1 MPSKDISAM
10 LASSGVGSAAHSEM
24 DLTDSN
30 VISGLHGTIAE
41 QCAEDHL
48 DDRSDADDDLNKGK
62 IRFPKAKLY
71 GREDELEQLQMIYEA
86 VAVQSDGFHKEAAAP
101 SSSSAVPQAG
111 VVENGRDGADQ
122 NATVVNNSTTRA
134 IFLGGLSGTGKSA
147 LIAEMIARVNRAEF
161 KHPHRSPLFGSGK
174 FEQFENAA
182 PFTAL
187 SDGLAMWTAQLFQ
200 RAERK
205 DDDGEEMRILKKAI
219 KKAGLTAHEED
230 GEILINMFPSLA
242 PLLGASEDEEG
253 DGASERPK
261 VPRKTSLRHMSLDII
276 RVKIV
281 VQNLIKALGRKQ
293 ERPLVL
299 FVDDLQW
306 VSGWYL
312 LLNLRF
318 VANSFAN
325 LLYQLYSGTY
335 D

>member
-1 MPSKDISAM
+1 MPGKDISAM
-10 LASSGVGSAAHSEM
+10 LASSGTGSAAHSEM

-30 VISGLHGTIAE
+30 VISVLHGTIAE

-71 GREDELEQLQMIYEA
+71 GREDELEHLQMVYEA

-101 SSSSAVPQAG
+101 SSSSAVPSQAG
-111 VVENGRDGADQ
+111 DVENGKDGAEQ
-122 NATVVNNSTTRA
+122 NAAAMTNSSTTRA

-161 KHPHRSPLFGSGK
+161 KHLHRSPLFGSGK

-187 SDGLAMWTAQLFQ
+187 SDGLAMWTAQLFE

-205 DDDGEEMRILKKAI
+205 DDDGEEMRVLKKAI

-230 GEILINMFPSLA
+230 GEILINMFPALA
-242 PLLGASEDEEG
+242 PLLGAVEDEEG
-253 DGASERPK
+253 GGASARPK
-261 VPRKTSLRHMSLDII
+261 APRKTSLRHMSLDIT

-306 VSGWYL
+306 VSAL
-312 LLNLRF
+312 LL
-318 VANSFAN
+318 
-325 LLYQLYSGTY
+325 
-335 D
+335 

>member
-1 MPSKDISAM
+1 M
-10 LASSGVGSAAHSEM
+10 LASSGAGSAAHSEM

-71 GREDELEQLQMIYEA
+71 GREDELQQLQMVYED
-86 VAVQSDGFHKEAAAP
+86 VAVQSDGFHKEAASP
-101 SSSSAVPQAG
+101 SSSSAVPSQAG
-111 VVENGRDGADQ
+111 DMENGKDGEQ
-122 NATVVNNSTTRA
+122 NSAAISNRSATRA

-161 KHPHRSPLFGSGK
+161 KHPHRFPLFGSGK

-187 SDGLAMWTAQLFQ
+187 SDGLAMWTAQLFE

-205 DDDGEEMRILKKAI
+205 DDDGEEMRLLQKAI
-219 KKAGLTAHEED
+219 KKAGLSATEED
-230 GEILINMFPSLA
+230 GEILINMFPALA
-242 PLLGASEDEEG
+242 PLLGSAEDEES
-253 DGASERPK
+253 DGPSTRPK
-261 VPRKTSLRHMSLDII
+261 VPRKTSLRHMSLDIT
-276 RVKIV
+276 RVKIA

-306 VSGWYL
+306 VSVWYFSFC
-312 LLNLRF
+312 NLYFIVLRI
-318 VANSFAN
+318 FAR
-325 LLYQLYSGTY
+325 T
-335 D
+335 DV